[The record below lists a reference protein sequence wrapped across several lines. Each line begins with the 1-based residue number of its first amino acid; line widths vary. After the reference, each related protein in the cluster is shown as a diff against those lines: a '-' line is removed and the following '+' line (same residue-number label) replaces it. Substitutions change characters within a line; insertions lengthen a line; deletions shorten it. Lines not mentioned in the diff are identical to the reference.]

1 MRAGLE
7 LTGDWI
13 WISAHLGL
21 GLGRSGLL
29 TQVVFFVL

>member
-13 WISAHLGL
+13 WISAHMRL

-29 TQVVFFVL
+29 TQVGFLVL